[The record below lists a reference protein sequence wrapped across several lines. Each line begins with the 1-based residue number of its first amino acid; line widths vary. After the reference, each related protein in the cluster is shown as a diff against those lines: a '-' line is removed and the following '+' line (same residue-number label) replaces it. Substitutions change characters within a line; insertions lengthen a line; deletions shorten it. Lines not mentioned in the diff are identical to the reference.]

1 MMDGLKF
8 FPTLR
13 MQLMTRLCLRM
24 TMATTMTMALLANCV
39 FLEVEARMV
48 GWFISTPQSVTL
60 FVQGTMR
67 NWFPTLGVSLKRL
80 MMACARPIAWGLY
93 VTILVSFY
101 CDIISL
107 LDL

>member
-39 FLEVEARMV
+39 FFRS
-48 GWFISTPQSVTL
+48 G
-60 FVQGTMR
+60 GTHGR
-67 NWFPTLGVSLKRL
+67 VV
-80 MMACARPIAWGLY
+80 Y
-93 VTILVSFY
+93 
-101 CDIISL
+101 
-107 LDL
+107 